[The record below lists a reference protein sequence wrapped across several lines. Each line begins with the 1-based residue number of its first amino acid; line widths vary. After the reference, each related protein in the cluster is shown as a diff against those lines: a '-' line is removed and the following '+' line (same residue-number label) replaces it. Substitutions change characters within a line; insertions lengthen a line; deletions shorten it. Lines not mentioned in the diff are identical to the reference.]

1 MREIYTILWH
11 RGPIHLIKKKAPPQR
26 TQSFTEAR
34 HRGLPDRW
42 GALCLLMSALDFSS
56 TLYSHHMAT
65 ATNASSTRSGLL
77 RDLGASQAIS
87 IVVGVVIGSGIFLV
101 PTEMMQAAG
110 SARLVYLAWIV
121 GGIFSFFGAVTYAQL
136 GAMKPQS
143 GGEYVYIRD
152 AYGPLAGFLTGWTW
166 TVVVKPSSLA
176 AISTGVV
183 RVLANFP
190 SLSFLSARMGGI
202 PLTWGQLVAMG
213 FVIFVSVVNYIGV
226 RRAGNF
232 QLAFT
237 VLKIVLIVAISAL
250 AFSAHGSWSHFAEK
264 YSGAIGGVAG
274 FFAALTAALWAY
286 DGWSD
291 LNMVAEE
298 VRDPERN
305 VPLALV
311 GGLLVIGALYMLV
324 NAAVQYALPAVTVA
338 QSSSPMSDAVHASF
352 LGAAA
357 AVVVSAA
364 MVISLTSSLNG
375 VAMSGSTNG
384 VCAGSRWK
392 LLLRSGKGAS
402 AFPDAACSDCFAG
415 GPVDRISSD
424 RREFSAAV
432 HAGHF
437 CRMAFVYGGQQFAY
451 LCFGTQAEFREPRP
465 PFWQYPL
472 APAVFIVASAALLY
486 YTFTS
491 NLRYS
496 AMGSLVILAG
506 IPVYYGFALR
516 RRS

>member
-1 MREIYTILWH
+1 
-11 RGPIHLIKKKAPPQR
+11 
-26 TQSFTEAR
+26 
-34 HRGLPDRW
+34 
-42 GALCLLMSALDFSS
+42 
-56 TLYSHHMAT
+56 MAT
-65 ATNASSTRSGLL
+65 ATDATSTRTGLL
-77 RDLGASQAIS
+77 RDLGASQAAS

-101 PTEMMQAAG
+101 PAEMMQAAG

-121 GGIFSFFGAVTYAQL
+121 GGIVSFFGAVTYAQL

-176 AISTGVV
+176 AISTGIV

-190 SLSFLSARMGGI
+190 SLSFLSARVGDI

-213 FVIFVSVVNYIGV
+213 FVIFVSLVNYVGV

-237 VLKIVLIVAISAL
+237 ILKIVLIVAISAL
-250 AFSAHGSWSHFAEK
+250 AFSAHGSWSHFAER

-274 FFAALTAALWAY
+274 FFGALTAALWAY

-311 GGLLVIGALYMLV
+311 GGLVTIGALYMLV
-324 NAAVQYALPAVTVA
+324 NAAVQYALPAVSVA
-338 QSSSPMSDAVHASF
+338 RSSSPMSDAVHASV
-352 LGAAA
+352 LGAGAA
-357 AVVVSAA
+357 IVVSAV

-375 VAMSGSTNG
+375 VAMSGS
-384 VCAGSRWK
+384 
-392 LLLRSGKGAS
+392 
-402 AFPDAACSDCFAG
+402 
-415 GPVDRISSD
+415 
-424 RREFSAAV
+424 
-432 HAGHF
+432 
-437 CRMAFVYGGQQFAY
+437 RMAFALARDGNFFSDLAKVHPRFRTPHVAITAQAILSIGFLLIGGNFRQLFTLAIFAEWLSY
-451 LCFGTQAEFREPRP
+451 MAGSSSLFVFRRKRGAPEHRAK
-465 PFWQYPL
+465 FWQYPL
-472 APAVFIVASAALLY
+472 APSVFIVASAALLY
-486 YTFTS
+486 FTFTS
-491 NLRYS
+491 NLKYS
-496 AMGSLVILAG
+496 ELGSLVILAG
-506 IPVYYGFALR
+506 IPVYWGFALR
-516 RRS
+516 RQS

>member
-1 MREIYTILWH
+1 
-11 RGPIHLIKKKAPPQR
+11 
-26 TQSFTEAR
+26 
-34 HRGLPDRW
+34 
-42 GALCLLMSALDFSS
+42 
-56 TLYSHHMAT
+56 MAT
-65 ATNASSTRSGLL
+65 AMNATSTRTGLL
-77 RDLGASQAIS
+77 RDLGASQAVS

-101 PTEMMQAAG
+101 PAEMMQAAG
-110 SARLVYLAWIV
+110 SARVVYLAWIV

-176 AISTGVV
+176 AISTGIV

-190 SLSFLSARMGGI
+190 SLSFLGDRIGNI

-213 FVIFVSVVNYIGV
+213 FVIFVSLVNYIGV

-237 VLKIVLIVAISAL
+237 ILKIVLIVAISAL
-250 AFSAHGSWSHFAEK
+250 AFGAHGSWSHFAER

-305 VPLALV
+305 VPLALI
-311 GGLLVIGALYMLV
+311 GGLVVIGALYMLV
-324 NAAVQYALPAVTVA
+324 NAAVQYALPAISVA
-338 QSSSPMSDAVHASF
+338 QSTSPMSDAAHASF
-352 LGAAA
+352 LGAVA
-357 AVVVSAA
+357 AVVVSVA
-364 MVISLTSSLNG
+364 MVISLTGSLNG
-375 VAMSGSTNG
+375 VAMSGS
-384 VCAGSRWK
+384 
-392 LLLRSGKGAS
+392 
-402 AFPDAACSDCFAG
+402 
-415 GPVDRISSD
+415 
-424 RREFSAAV
+424 
-432 HAGHF
+432 
-437 CRMAFVYGGQQFAY
+437 RMAFALARDGNFFSDLAKVHPRFRTPHVATVSQAILSICFLLIGGNFRQLFTLAIFAEWLSY
-451 LCFGTQAEFREPRP
+451 IAASSSLFVFRKKMVAPEPQAA
-465 PFWQYPL
+465 FWQYPL
-472 APAVFIVASAALLY
+472 APAFFIVASTALLY

-506 IPVYYGFALR
+506 IPVYFGFAAR
-516 RRS
+516 RKT

>member
-1 MREIYTILWH
+1 
-11 RGPIHLIKKKAPPQR
+11 
-26 TQSFTEAR
+26 
-34 HRGLPDRW
+34 
-42 GALCLLMSALDFSS
+42 MS
-56 TLYSHHMAT
+56 TT
-65 ATNASSTRSGLL
+65 TNATSTRTGLL
-77 RDLGASQAIS
+77 RDLGASQAAS

-101 PTEMMQAAG
+101 PAEMMQAAG

-121 GGIFSFFGAVTYAQL
+121 GGVFSFCGAVTYAQL

-176 AISTGVV
+176 AISTGIV

-190 SLSFLSARMGGI
+190 SLSFLAARVANI
-202 PLTWGQLVAMG
+202 PLTWDQLVAIG
-213 FVIFVSVVNYIGV
+213 FVIFVSAVNYIGV

-237 VLKIVLIVAISAL
+237 VLKVALIVAISAL
-250 AFSAHGSWSHFAEK
+250 AFSAHGSWSHFAER
-264 YSGAIGGVAG
+264 YSGAIGGVGG

-311 GGLLVIGALYMLV
+311 GGLVMIGALYMLV
-324 NAAVQYALPAVTVA
+324 NAAVQYALPAVAVA

-352 LGAAA
+352 LGSGATI
-357 AVVVSAA
+357 VVSAA

-375 VAMSGSTNG
+375 VAMSGS
-384 VCAGSRWK
+384 
-392 LLLRSGKGAS
+392 
-402 AFPDAACSDCFAG
+402 
-415 GPVDRISSD
+415 
-424 RREFSAAV
+424 
-432 HAGHF
+432 
-437 CRMAFVYGGQQFAY
+437 RMAFALARDGNFFADLAKVHPRFRTPHVAIAAQAILSVGFLLIGGNFRQLFTLAIFAEWLSY
-451 LCFGTQAEFREPRP
+451 MTASSSLFVFRQKVGGPERRAQ
-465 PFWQYPL
+465 FWQYPL
-472 APAVFIVASAALLY
+472 APSVFIVASAALLY
-486 YTFTS
+486 FTFTS
-491 NLRYS
+491 NLKYS
-496 AMGSLVILAG
+496 ALGSLVILAG

>member
-1 MREIYTILWH
+1 
-11 RGPIHLIKKKAPPQR
+11 
-26 TQSFTEAR
+26 
-34 HRGLPDRW
+34 
-42 GALCLLMSALDFSS
+42 
-56 TLYSHHMAT
+56 MAT
-65 ATNASSTRSGLL
+65 ATNATSTRTSLL
-77 RDLGASQAIS
+77 RDLGASQAAS
-87 IVVGVVIGSGIFLV
+87 IVIGVVIGSGIFLV
-101 PTEMMQAAG
+101 PAEMMQAAG

-176 AISTGVV
+176 AISTGIV

-190 SLSFLSARMGGI
+190 SLSFLSARVGNI

-213 FVIFVSVVNYIGV
+213 FVIFVSLVNYIGV

-250 AFSAHGSWSHFAEK
+250 AFSAHGSWSHFAER

-311 GGLLVIGALYMLV
+311 GGLVVIGALYMLV
-324 NAAVQYALPAVTVA
+324 NAAVQYALPAMSVA

-352 LGAAA
+352 LGAGA

-375 VAMSGSTNG
+375 VAMSGS
-384 VCAGSRWK
+384 
-392 LLLRSGKGAS
+392 
-402 AFPDAACSDCFAG
+402 
-415 GPVDRISSD
+415 
-424 RREFSAAV
+424 
-432 HAGHF
+432 
-437 CRMAFVYGGQQFAY
+437 RMAFALARDGNFFSALARVHPRFRTPHLATVWQAILSICFLLIGGNFRQLFTLAIFAEWLSY
-451 LCFGTQAEFREPRP
+451 IAASSSLFVFRKQLVAPERRPR
-465 PFWQYPL
+465 FWQYPL
-472 APAVFIVASAALLY
+472 APAFFIVASTALLY

-496 AMGSLVILAG
+496 AMGTVVILAG

>member
-1 MREIYTILWH
+1 V
-11 RGPIHLIKKKAPPQR
+11 PP
-26 TQSFTEAR
+26 
-34 HRGLPDRW
+34 
-42 GALCLLMSALDFSS
+42 DFG
-56 TLYSHHMAT
+56 TLYSHNMPTVTKA
-65 ATNASSTRSGLL
+65 ASTRTGLL
-77 RDLGASQAIS
+77 RDLGASQAAS

-101 PTEMMQAAG
+101 PAEMMQAAG

-166 TVVVKPSSLA
+166 TIVVKPTSLA

-183 RVLANFP
+183 RILANFP
-190 SLSFLSARMGGI
+190 SLSFLAVRAGNV
-202 PLTWGQLVAMG
+202 PVTWGQLVAMG
-213 FVIFVSVVNYIGV
+213 FVIFVSLVNYVGV

-232 QLAFT
+232 QLVFT
-237 VLKIVLIVAISAL
+237 ALKIVLIVAISVL
-250 AFSAHGSWSHFAEK
+250 AFSAHGSWAHFAQR
-264 YSGAIGGVAG
+264 YPDATGGIAG
-274 FFAALTAALWAY
+274 FFAALAAALWAY

-305 VPLALV
+305 IPVALV

-324 NAAVQYALPAVTVA
+324 NAAVQYALPPLLVA
-338 QSSSPMSDAVHASF
+338 QSSSPMSDAVRASF
-352 LGAAA
+352 LGASA

-364 MVISLTSSLNG
+364 MVISLTTSLNG
-375 VAMSGSTNG
+375 VAMSGS
-384 VCAGSRWK
+384 
-392 LLLRSGKGAS
+392 
-402 AFPDAACSDCFAG
+402 
-415 GPVDRISSD
+415 
-424 RREFSAAV
+424 
-432 HAGHF
+432 
-437 CRMAFVYGGQQFAY
+437 RMAFALARDGNFFSDLAKVHPRFRTPHVAITAQAILSVCFLLIGGNFRQLFTLALFAEWLSY
-451 LCFGTQAEFREPRP
+451 VAASGSLFVFRRKTPAQRRP
-465 PFWQYPL
+465 PIWEYPL
-472 APAVFIVASAALLY
+472 APALFIVASAALLY
-486 YTFTS
+486 YTFMS

-496 AMGSLVILAG
+496 ALGSLVILAG

>member
-1 MREIYTILWH
+1 
-11 RGPIHLIKKKAPPQR
+11 
-26 TQSFTEAR
+26 
-34 HRGLPDRW
+34 
-42 GALCLLMSALDFSS
+42 
-56 TLYSHHMAT
+56 MAT
-65 ATNASSTRSGLL
+65 AINTTSTRSGLL
-77 RDLGASQAIS
+77 RDLGASQAAS

-101 PTEMMQAAG
+101 PAEMMQAAG

-176 AISTGVV
+176 AISTGIV

-190 SLSFLSARMGGI
+190 SLSFLGARMGNV

-213 FVIFVSVVNYIGV
+213 FVIFVSLVNYVGV

-250 AFSAHGSWSHFAEK
+250 AFSAHGSWSHFAER
-264 YSGAIGGVAG
+264 YQGAIGGVAG

-298 VRDPERN
+298 VHDPERN

-311 GGLLVIGALYMLV
+311 GGLVVIGALYMLV
-324 NAAVQYALPAVTVA
+324 NAAVQYALPAVSVA
-338 QSSSPMSDAVHASF
+338 QSSSPLSDAVHASF

-375 VAMSGSTNG
+375 VAMSGS
-384 VCAGSRWK
+384 
-392 LLLRSGKGAS
+392 
-402 AFPDAACSDCFAG
+402 
-415 GPVDRISSD
+415 
-424 RREFSAAV
+424 
-432 HAGHF
+432 
-437 CRMAFVYGGQQFAY
+437 RMAFALARDGNFFSALARVHPRFHTPHVATVSQAVLSTCFLLIGGNFRQLFTLAIFAEWLSY
-451 LCFGTQAEFREPRP
+451 IAASSSLFVFRRKMADLPPRP

-472 APAVFIVASAALLY
+472 APAFFIAASAALLY

-496 AMGSLVILAG
+496 TMGALVILAG
-506 IPVYYGFALR
+506 IPVYYGFASR
-516 RRS
+516 RRA

>member
-1 MREIYTILWH
+1 
-11 RGPIHLIKKKAPPQR
+11 
-26 TQSFTEAR
+26 
-34 HRGLPDRW
+34 
-42 GALCLLMSALDFSS
+42 
-56 TLYSHHMAT
+56 
-65 ATNASSTRSGLL
+65 
-77 RDLGASQAIS
+77 
-87 IVVGVVIGSGIFLV
+87 
-101 PTEMMQAAG
+101 
-110 SARLVYLAWIV
+110 
-121 GGIFSFFGAVTYAQL
+121 
-136 GAMKPQS
+136 MKPQS

-176 AISTGVV
+176 AISIGIV
-183 RVLANFP
+183 RVLANFAP
-190 SLSFLSARMGGI
+190 LSFLTARVANI

-250 AFSAHGSWSHFAEK
+250 AFSAHGSWSHFAER

-311 GGLLVIGALYMLV
+311 GGLVVIGALYMLV
-324 NAAVQYALPAVTVA
+324 NAAVQYALPATSVA
-338 QSSSPMSDAVHASF
+338 LSSSPMSDAVHASF
-352 LGAAA
+352 LGAGA

-375 VAMSGSTNG
+375 VAMSGS
-384 VCAGSRWK
+384 
-392 LLLRSGKGAS
+392 
-402 AFPDAACSDCFAG
+402 
-415 GPVDRISSD
+415 
-424 RREFSAAV
+424 
-432 HAGHF
+432 
-437 CRMAFVYGGQQFAY
+437 RMAFALARDGNFFSGLARVHPRFRTPHVATVWQAILSICFLLIGGNFRQLFTLAIFAEWLSY
-451 LCFGTQAEFREPRP
+451 MAASSSLFVFRKNLVAPEKRV

-472 APAVFIVASAALLY
+472 APALFILASAALLY

>member
-1 MREIYTILWH
+1 
-11 RGPIHLIKKKAPPQR
+11 
-26 TQSFTEAR
+26 
-34 HRGLPDRW
+34 
-42 GALCLLMSALDFSS
+42 
-56 TLYSHHMAT
+56 MAT
-65 ATNASSTRSGLL
+65 VTNATSTRTGLL
-77 RDLGASQAIS
+77 RDLGASQAAS

-101 PTEMMQAAG
+101 PAEMMQAAG

-121 GGIFSFFGAVTYAQL
+121 GGLFSFFGAVTYAQL

-176 AISTGVV
+176 AISTGIV

-190 SLSFLSARMGGI
+190 SLSFLGARMGNI

-213 FVIFVSVVNYIGV
+213 FVIFVSLVNYIGV

-237 VLKIVLIVAISAL
+237 VLKVVLIVAISAL

-311 GGLLVIGALYMLV
+311 GGLVVIGALYMLV
-324 NAAVQYALPAVTVA
+324 NAAVQYALPAISVA
-338 QSSSPMSDAVHASF
+338 QSTSPMSDAAHASF

-357 AVVVSAA
+357 AVVVSVA
-364 MVISLTSSLNG
+364 MVISLTGSLNG
-375 VAMSGSTNG
+375 VAMSGS
-384 VCAGSRWK
+384 
-392 LLLRSGKGAS
+392 
-402 AFPDAACSDCFAG
+402 
-415 GPVDRISSD
+415 
-424 RREFSAAV
+424 
-432 HAGHF
+432 
-437 CRMAFVYGGQQFAY
+437 RMAFALARDGNFFLDLARVHPRFRTPHVATVWQAILSICFLLIGGNFRQLFTLAIFAEWLSY
-451 LCFGTQAEFREPRP
+451 IAASSSLFVFRNKMVASGPRAP
-465 PFWQYPL
+465 LWQYPM
-472 APAVFIVASAALLY
+472 APAFFIVASTALLY

-506 IPVYYGFALR
+506 IPVYFGFAAR
-516 RRS
+516 RK

>member
-1 MREIYTILWH
+1 
-11 RGPIHLIKKKAPPQR
+11 
-26 TQSFTEAR
+26 
-34 HRGLPDRW
+34 
-42 GALCLLMSALDFSS
+42 
-56 TLYSHHMAT
+56 MAT
-65 ATNASSTRSGLL
+65 ATNPTSTPTGLL
-77 RDLGASQAIS
+77 RDLGASQAAS

-101 PTEMMQAAG
+101 PVEMMQAAG

-152 AYGPLAGFLTGWTW
+152 AYGPLPGFLTGWTW

-183 RVLANFP
+183 RILANFP
-190 SLSFLSARMGGI
+190 PLAFLAARVGHI
-202 PLTWGQLVAMG
+202 PVTWGQLVAIG
-213 FVIFVSVVNYIGV
+213 FVIFVSLVNYVGV

-264 YSGAIGGVAG
+264 YPGAIGGVAG

-311 GGLLVIGALYMLV
+311 GGLLAIGALYMLV
-324 NAAVQYALPAVTVA
+324 NAAVQYALPAISVA

-364 MVISLTSSLNG
+364 MVISLTASLNG
-375 VAMSGSTNG
+375 VAMSGS
-384 VCAGSRWK
+384 
-392 LLLRSGKGAS
+392 
-402 AFPDAACSDCFAG
+402 
-415 GPVDRISSD
+415 
-424 RREFSAAV
+424 
-432 HAGHF
+432 
-437 CRMAFVYGGQQFAY
+437 RMAFALARDGNFFSALAKVHPRFRTPHVAIIAQAILSICFLLIGGNFRQLFTLAIFAEWLSY
-451 LCFGTQAEFREPRP
+451 MAASSSLFVFRRKIGAQERRP
-465 PFWQYPL
+465 PIWQYPL
-472 APAVFIVASAALLY
+472 APCLFIVASAALLY

-496 AMGSLVILAG
+496 AMGTVVILAG

-516 RRS
+516 RRP